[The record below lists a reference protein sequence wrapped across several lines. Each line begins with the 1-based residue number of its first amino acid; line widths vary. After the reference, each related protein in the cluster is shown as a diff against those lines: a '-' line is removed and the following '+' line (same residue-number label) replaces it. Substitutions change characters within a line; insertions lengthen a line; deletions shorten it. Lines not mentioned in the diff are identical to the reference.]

1 MSVSVAII
9 SHNYGRF
16 LSEAIESA
24 LWQTLKPLEVLVIDD
39 ASADNTPEV
48 AQRFASQGVRYV
60 RVDTGS
66 VWINRLRAI
75 EQMRG
80 KWTLCL
86 DADNKLPEGY
96 LAAAV
101 KAGEEDPQCGVVYP
115 SLLRVD
121 GEGHVL
127 SYTDFSS
134 PALPVEVANHIDAA
148 AVYRREAVV
157 QAALPEIEPAK
168 RTAEDWILAR
178 RITGNGWTAVHNP
191 QPVFYRVHGENKHR
205 RHGNRT
211 HYEDA
216 GLEFEPVTIVIP
228 LSGRRELWPVT
239 QEWLA
244 LQRWPVDQCQLM
256 LIDNSHDELFGSE
269 VREWIM
275 DSEYPDV
282 RYIKTNAGRAGL
294 ADEQRTGRPEHD
306 RKVHQ
311 TVAGI
316 YNRAIAEC
324 STDYVLT
331 LEDDIE
337 PPKDIIERLFRAI
350 DDGRVAAVT
359 GAYKHRNGRHWMAW
373 HGTPTQHQYAEQVSQ
388 VDEIDGTGFGC
399 LLLRRVVAD
408 SLKLTTDGPSP
419 FYDCNAFGDVR
430 AMGWKVLIDWSA
442 ECVHHAGHL

>member
-1 MSVSVAII
+1 MTVSVAII

-16 LSEAIESA
+16 LGEAIESV
-24 LWQTLKPLEVLVIDD
+24 LSQTLKPLEVLVIDD
-39 ASADNTPEV
+39 ASADDTPAV
-48 AQRFASQGVRYV
+48 ASSYESQGVRYV

-66 VWINRLRAI
+66 VWLNRLRAI

-80 KWTLCL
+80 KWVLCL
-86 DADNKLPEGY
+86 DADNKLPDGY

-101 KAGEEDPQCGVVYP
+101 KTGEEDAQCGIVYP

-127 SYTDFSS
+127 SYTDFSN
-134 PALPVEVANHIDAA
+134 PALPIEVANHIDAA

-178 RITGNGWTAVHNP
+178 RITGNGWFTAHNS
-191 QPVFYRVHGENKHR
+191 QPVFYRVHGENKHYL
-205 RHGNRT
+205 HGNRT

-216 GLEFEPVTIVIP
+216 GLEFESVTIVVP
-228 LSGRRELWPVT
+228 LSGRRDLWDIT
-239 QEWLA
+239 ENWLTC
-244 LQRWPVDQCQLM
+244 QRWPREQCRLM
-256 LIDNSHDELFGSE
+256 LIDNSHNGDHGDM
-269 VREWIM
+269 VRDWVA
-275 DSEYPDV
+275 SCGYPDV
-282 RYIKTNAGRAGL
+282 RYIKTTAGRRGL
-294 ADEQRTGRPEHD
+294 ADERRTGRPEHD

-316 YNRAIAEC
+316 YNQAFAEC
-324 STDYVLT
+324 STDYILT

-337 PPKDIIERLFRAI
+337 PPEDLIERLMKSV
-350 DDGRVAAVT
+350 DGNVAAVT
-359 GAYKHRNGRHWMAW
+359 GAYRHRNGKHWMAW
-373 HGTPTQHQYAEQVSQ
+373 HGTPTHHDYAEQVGN

-408 SLKLTTDGPSP
+408 SLKLTTDGVSP
-419 FYDCNAFGDVR
+419 FYDSNAFGDIR
-430 AMGWKVLIDWSA
+430 SMGWKVLIDWSA
-442 ECVHHAGHL
+442 ECVHHADVL